1 MLVQVPSGWDAVAW
15 LQKEERY
22 STPSLGFS
30 FFYHQRHDQSRTSP
44 GRVPCR
50 LCKGGRRA
58 GEDAFTSL
66 VRRHSCLAS
75 VAALAGSSEH
85 GMDVQR
91 SVRPTAPGLLF
102 RELFAGKAVLTAA
115 WEHHGG
121 QFLQPVEVFEEPH
134 TRTGYRR
141 EHDLLRPEVR
151 EEHLLRARQ
160 GPENVAWVAS
170 PCTSYCDW
178 ALQNGG
184 TRTFSNPRGA
194 EGGPITQKERDGNT
208 LSDFGAECFTTMLD
222 HGGFPICESTAPSG
236 RYPKQW
242 HLPSWKRVL
251 QRPDVDFVDLDMCA
265 FGLGPPDAPGTF
277 YRHATRVVFP
287 RHEPLRQALL
297 RVCPGVG
304 PGHQHV
310 PLKGNRAGV
319 PVSRCTA

>member
-1 MLVQVPSGWDAVAW
+1 M
-15 LQKEERY
+15 
-22 STPSLGFS
+22 
-30 FFYHQRHDQSRTSP
+30 
-44 GRVPCR
+44 

-75 VAALAGSSEH
+75 VAALAGSSEP

-115 WEHHGG
+115 WEQHGG

-194 EGGPITQKERDGNT
+194 EDGSITQKERDGNT
-208 LSDFGAECFTTMLD
+208 LSDFGAEYFTTMLD
-222 HGGFPICESTAPSG
+222 HGGFPNLRVNCP
-236 RYPKQW
+236 QW
-242 HLPSWKRVL
+242 PVPQAVASPIMEAGV
-251 QRPDVDFVDLDMCA
+251 A
-265 FGLGPPDAPGTF
+265 APGCG
-277 YRHATRVVFP
+277 
-287 RHEPLRQALL
+287 LRRLGH
-297 RVCPGVG
+297 VCLWTWP
-304 PGHQHV
+304 
-310 PLKGNRAGV
+310 
-319 PVSRCTA
+319 S